1 MNQMCER
8 VKEFIRKNP
17 KCSYAQIAEGANIP
31 MSMVSGCL
39 RILVRDGLV
48 VKHNNKDSR
57 GKVLS
62 NSYEVI

>member
-17 KCSYAQIAEGANIP
+17 KCSYAQIAEGANVP

-39 RILVRDGLV
+39 RVLVHGGHV
-48 VKHNNKDSR
+48 VKQNNKGAR
-57 GKVLS
+57 GKALP